1 MFRISFEI
9 PGTKCTQQ
17 VSFRDQHCIL
27 GWFRII
33 WSHLLIWFNAQIK
46 MKTNVPKKIKIKM
59 LGFHGLST
67 AALDDYSHIRN
78 SLR

>member
-9 PGTKCTQQ
+9 SGTKCTQQ
-17 VSFRDQHCIL
+17 VSFRDQQCIL

-33 WSHLLIWFNAQIK
+33 LSHLLIWFNAQIK
-46 MKTNVPKKIKIKM
+46 MKTNVPKKKKM
-59 LGFHGLST
+59 LSFHGLST